1 MAKGLDVGTMDILS
15 AVMEGDRITY
25 ATQRDVFM
33 EMPKNEFLSGKL
45 RQMNTLHMSRGDM
58 IYILGD
64 DALELAPI
72 FHRSAKRP
80 MQNGILS
87 PAEKEAIPMI
97 QLIIQR
103 VLGKPF
109 EENEKVFYSVPSDPI
124 DSNYSTLY
132 HQKVIGS
139 LLRREGYDPV
149 PINEGMA
156 VVFSEL
162 SNNGFTGLSLDFG
175 AGLTHAAL
183 SYYGTPSLVFSMTR
197 GGDWIDE
204 EVSRSLGVPREV
216 VCIEKEKHFRF
227 EESYESSTL
236 SAGISIYYDAL
247 MDYVLDQL
255 EGQLSRRVKVLD
267 MEVPVVI
274 AGGASMPKGFVSR
287 VDEMLKIRDLPIE
300 ISSVKAAKD
309 PIYSIVRGCL
319 ICAKVQEA
327 GPQEEEKEEKEEKGK
342 EGQKGEEKKEKS
354 K

>member
-15 AVMEGDRITY
+15 AVMEGDKIIY
-25 ATQRDVFM
+25 STQRDVFM

-45 RQMNTLHMSRGDM
+45 RQMNTLHMSRGNM

-72 FHRSAKRP
+72 FHKSAKRP

-87 PAEKEAIPMI
+87 PSEKEGIPMI

-103 VLGKPF
+103 VIGEPSEK
-109 EENEKVFYSVPSDPI
+109 NEKVFYSVPSDPI

-162 SNNGFTGLSLDFG
+162 SNNGFTGLALDFG

-197 GGDWIDE
+197 GGDWVDE
-204 EVSRSLGVPREV
+204 EVSRSLGVPKEV
-216 VCIEKEKHFRF
+216 ACIEKEKHFRF
-227 EESYESSTL
+227 EESYESSSL
-236 SAGISIYYDAL
+236 FAGISIYYDA
-247 MDYVLDQL
+247 MMNYVLDQL
-255 EGQLSRRVKVLD
+255 ESQLSKRVKVLD
-267 MEVPVVI
+267 MEVPVVV
-274 AGGASMPKGFVSR
+274 AGGTSMPRGFVGR
-287 VDEMLKIRDLPIE
+287 IDEMLKVRDLPIK

-319 ICAKVQEA
+319 ICAKVQEV
-327 GPQEEEKEEKEEKGK
+327 GPQEEEKKREGQEEEKGK
-342 EGQKGEEKKEKS
+342 KEKEKS